1 MWTEGRRR
9 GRVGCSDRPCV
20 AEEEKG
26 KWRRGRGR
34 AFACKQGATC
44 SDLALRTRAEHL
56 KQLKKDKNS
65 SFFHLKGSLAYKCI
79 FGPSGSSQKR
89 FVLFEFW
96 VDPVRLNFGPCRV
109 GPWVCRR
116 AAVGPRLGP

>member
-1 MWTEGRRR
+1 MWTEEGRRR

-34 AFACKQGATC
+34 AFACKEGATC

-56 KQLKKDKNS
+56 KQLKKKDKNS
-65 SFFHLKGSLAYKCI
+65 SFFFALERLTRYTNVHSGSLVQA
-79 FGPSGSSQKR
+79 
-89 FVLFEFW
+89 
-96 VDPVRLNFGPCRV
+96 
-109 GPWVCRR
+109 
-116 AAVGPRLGP
+116 